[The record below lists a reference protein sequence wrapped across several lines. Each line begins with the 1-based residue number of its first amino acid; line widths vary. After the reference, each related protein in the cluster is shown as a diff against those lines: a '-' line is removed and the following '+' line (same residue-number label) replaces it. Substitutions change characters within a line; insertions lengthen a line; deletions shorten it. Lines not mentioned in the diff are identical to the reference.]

1 MTIAIADVDA
11 IVEDVYDRGIHYIG
25 LGPEAPL
32 WSRIPKRADFK
43 ESTLY
48 TRNRYGL
55 NPGFSR
61 DFTTARARAGASP
74 FGRFGVTRAN
84 DFGSLQFDNEAL
96 LALGDDAERD
106 VSLVKEE
113 GDSVLSRS
121 TQRMNNAL
129 YKNHGGWVARIDSG
143 GNTQTITVTDRT
155 HLINI
160 YPGMYLVSSNTD
172 GTSGSVDAN
181 PTLVTQ
187 VNREAGTITTSA
199 AVSWD
204 NAAGG
209 FSDDDYLFA
218 QGDFGAAFYGLPSWI
233 PASAPSDTFLG
244 QNRALDPVFLGGVRY
259 TAAAG
264 DPDGTILRTLNN
276 AATEGRIHGAMPS
289 DIFMN
294 TLDYGKFLN
303 ELGDRVVYDYDVKAR
318 ADYKNGADVEIS
330 VGMSGVKVALP
341 TGIATVIPDN
351 HCPRNTFWMLD
362 MRTIMFHALKVPGFM
377 WVQTDGNAKFMRKNA
392 DNQNAIEATYWVC
405 GNMVVHSPGCNIYVD
420 ATLVL

>member
-1 MTIAIADVDA
+1 MTITIADVDA

-43 ESTLY
+43 EQTLY
-48 TRNRYGL
+48 TRNRYGR
-55 NPGFSR
+55 NPGFARS
-61 DFTTARARAGASP
+61 FTVARSRAGASP

-84 DFGSLQFDNEAL
+84 DFGSLQFENEAL
-96 LALGDDAERD
+96 LALGEDAERD
-106 VSLVKEE
+106 VSIVKEE
-113 GDSVLSRS
+113 GDSVLERS
-121 TQRMNNAL
+121 VQRMNDAM
-129 YKNHGGWVARIDSG
+129 YKNQGGWLARITSG

-172 GTSGSVDAN
+172 GTSGAVDAN

-204 NAAGG
+204 TAAGG
-209 FSDDDYLFA
+209 FSNSDYLFA
-218 QGDFGAAFYGLPSWI
+218 QGDFGNSFYGLPSWV
-233 PASAPSDTFLG
+233 PSSAPSDTFLG
-244 QNRALDPVFLGGVRY
+244 QNRALDPVYLGGVRY
-259 TAAAG
+259 TAQNG

-276 AATEGRIHGAMPS
+276 AASEGRIHGAMPH

-294 TLDYGKFLN
+294 TLDYGAFLN

-318 ADYKNGADVEIS
+318 VDYKNGADVEIS
-330 VGMSGVKVALP
+330 VGITGVKVALP

-351 HCPRNTFWMLD
+351 HCPRNVFWMLD
-362 MRTIMFHALKVPGFM
+362 MRTIMFHGLKTPGFM

-405 GNMVVHSPGCNIYVD
+405 GNLVVHSPGCNIYVD

>member
-1 MTIAIADVDA
+1 MTIAITDVDA

-43 ESTLY
+43 EQTLY
-48 TRNRYGL
+48 TRNRYGR
-55 NPGFSR
+55 NPGFARS
-61 DFTTARARAGASP
+61 FTVARARAGASP

-84 DFGSLQFDNEAL
+84 DFGSLQFENEAL
-96 LALGDDAERD
+96 LALGEDAERD
-106 VSLVKEE
+106 VSIVKEE
-113 GDSVLSRS
+113 GDSVLERS
-121 TQRMNNAL
+121 VQRMNDAM
-129 YKNHGGWVARIDSG
+129 YKNHGGWIARVASG
-143 GNTQTITVTDRT
+143 GATQTITVTDRT

-172 GTSGSVDAN
+172 GTSGAVDAN

-199 AVSWD
+199 ASWD
-204 NAAGG
+204 AVTG
-209 FSDDDYLFA
+209 FSDNDYIFA
-218 QGDFGAAFYGLPSWI
+218 QGDFGASFYGLPSWI
-233 PASAPSDTFLG
+233 PSSAPSDTFLG
-244 QNRALDPVFLGGVRY
+244 QNRALDPVYLGGVRY
-259 TAAAG
+259 QAAAG

-276 AATEGRIHGAMPS
+276 AASEGRIHGAMPS

-294 TLDYGKFLN
+294 TLDYGVFLN

-318 ADYKNGADVEIS
+318 VDYKNGADVEIS
-330 VGMSGVKVALP
+330 VGMTGVKVALP

-351 HCPRNTFWMLD
+351 HCPRNVFWMLD
-362 MRTIMFHALKVPGFM
+362 LRTIMFHGLKTPGFM

-405 GNMVVHSPGCNIYVD
+405 GNLVVHSPGCNIYVD
-420 ATLVL
+420 ATDVL

>member
-1 MTIAIADVDA
+1 MTITIADVDA

-43 ESTLY
+43 EQTLY
-48 TRNRYGL
+48 TRNRYGR
-55 NPGFSR
+55 NPGFARS
-61 DFTTARARAGASP
+61 FTVARSRAGASP

-84 DFGSLQFDNEAL
+84 DFGSLQFENEAL
-96 LALGDDAERD
+96 LALGEDAERD
-106 VSLVKEE
+106 VSIVKEE
-113 GDSVLSRS
+113 GDSVLERS
-121 TQRMNNAL
+121 VQRMNDAM
-129 YKNHGGWVARIDSG
+129 YKNQGGWLARITSG

-172 GTSGSVDAN
+172 GTSGAVDAN

-204 NAAGG
+204 TAAGG
-209 FSDDDYLFA
+209 FSNADYLFA
-218 QGDFGAAFYGLPSWI
+218 QGDFGNSFYGLPSWV
-233 PASAPSDTFLG
+233 PSSAPSDTFLG
-244 QNRALDPVFLGGVRY
+244 QNRALDPVYLGGVRY
-259 TAAAG
+259 TAQNG

-276 AATEGRIHGAMPS
+276 AASEGRIHGAMPH

-294 TLDYGKFLN
+294 TLDYGAFLN

-318 ADYKNGADVEIS
+318 VDYKNGADVEIS
-330 VGMSGVKVALP
+330 VGITGVKVALP

-351 HCPRNTFWMLD
+351 HCPRNVFWMLD
-362 MRTIMFHALKVPGFM
+362 MRTIMFHGLKTPGFM

-405 GNMVVHSPGCNIYVD
+405 GNLVVHSPGCNIYVD

>member
-43 ESTLY
+43 EQTLY
-48 TRNRYGL
+48 TRNRYGR
-55 NPGFSR
+55 NPGFARS
-61 DFTTARARAGASP
+61 FTVARSRAGASP

-84 DFGSLQFDNEAL
+84 DFGSLQFENEAL
-96 LALGDDAERD
+96 LALGEDAERD
-106 VSLVKEE
+106 VSIVKEE
-113 GDSVLSRS
+113 GDSVLERS
-121 TQRMNNAL
+121 VQRMNDAM
-129 YKNHGGWVARIDSG
+129 YKNQGGWLAVISSG

-172 GTSGSVDAN
+172 GTSGAVDAN

-209 FSDDDYLFA
+209 FSNGDRLFA
-218 QGDFGAAFYGLPSWI
+218 QGDFGNSFYGLPSWV
-233 PASAPSDTFLG
+233 PSSAPSDTFLG
-244 QNRALDPVFLGGVRY
+244 QNRALDPVYLGGVRY
-259 TAAAG
+259 TAQNG

-276 AATEGRIHGAMPS
+276 AASEGRIHGAMPH

-294 TLDYGKFLN
+294 TLDYGAFLN

-318 ADYKNGADVEIS
+318 VDYKNGADVEIS
-330 VGMSGVKVALP
+330 VGITGVKVALP

-351 HCPRNTFWMLD
+351 HCPRNVFWMLD
-362 MRTIMFHALKVPGFM
+362 MRTIMFHGLKTPGFM

-405 GNMVVHSPGCNIYVD
+405 GNLVVHSPGCNIYVD